1 MVQQTRGGHSSL
13 FLFVARA
20 PVPGATKTRLGL
32 SIGMDRAAR
41 LYQAFLVDLAARFAP
56 APGDAPRFDFGWAYT
71 PGDIDFAETLVSIGC
86 AAPTAAVRF
95 VPQKGEGLGVRLE
108 NLFRW
113 ASDQGYARTVI
124 AASDSPQ
131 LPRLVAEQALAALC
145 DHELTIGRTFDGGYY
160 LIGLQG
166 FRDVLSG
173 TPMSTGREA
182 DALLARAAA
191 LGLRVA
197 ELPPTFDVDEVADL
211 ARLRDALAPDGAAAP
226 ATWAALGALGLR
238 GEGLGGRPG
247 TETAAP
253 PHRLGFG

>member
-1 MVQQTRGGHSSL
+1 MQRTHGCQSSL

-20 PVPGATKTRLGL
+20 PTPGATKTRLGL
-32 SIGMDRAAR
+32 SIGMDRAAQ
-41 LYQAFLVDLAARFAP
+41 LYRAFLLDLAARFTP
-56 APGDAPRFDFGWAYT
+56 APGETRCFDFGWAYT
-71 PGDIDFAETLVSIGC
+71 PGDLDFAETLASIGC
-86 AAPTAAVRF
+86 AAPTAAMRF
-95 VPQKGEGLGVRLE
+95 VPQEGEGLGVRLE

-113 ASDQGYARTVI
+113 ASNQGYRRTVI

-131 LPRLVAEQALAALC
+131 LPRSVAEHALAALS
-145 DHELTIGRTFDGGYY
+145 DHEVTIGRTFDGGYY

-173 TPMSTGREA
+173 APMSTGREA
-182 DALLARAAA
+182 DALLARAVA

-211 ARLRDALAPDGAAAP
+211 ARLRDALAPDGDVAP

-238 GEGLGGRPG
+238 GDGLGGRPG